1 MTTRTDTVLANAM
14 RHIMTEWLADFDV
27 TDHVDIESMIAERAD
42 EAITES
48 VETLVEGYDLD
59 CAMEREIENVDMD
72 DAVASAIS
80 NVDVEQCLRDAVD
93 KDTILEAFACTFD
106 YTEFVRWME
115 QEGVLHDAAAEAVND
130 YRDVMRNIIA
140 DEIRSLVLHP
150 WRLLPV
156 RFRVWCGNV
165 VARLRRKGS
174 A

>member
-1 MTTRTDTVLANAM
+1 MTTRTDTVLASAM

-27 TDHVDIESMIAERAD
+27 TDHVDIESMIGERAD

-59 CAMEREIENVDMD
+59 QAMEREIESIDID
-72 DAVASAIS
+72 DAVRAAIS
-80 NVDVEQCLRDAVD
+80 NVDVEQCIRDTVD
-93 KDTILEAFACTFD
+93 D
-106 YTEFVRWME
+106 
-115 QEGVLHDAAAEAVND
+115 GVLHDEVRDAVNE
-130 YRDVMRNIIA
+130 YRGVMRAIIA

-156 RFRVWCGNV
+156 RLRAWCGNV